1 MAELLREQLL
11 DTAQT
16 GVPAADVLLL
26 NETPII
32 DSSGVRDRPGRGS
45 VAGRRSIDE

>member
-16 GVPAADVLLL
+16 GVPGAVLLL
-26 NETPII
+26 NETPIH
-32 DSSGVRDRPGRGS
+32 
-45 VAGRRSIDE
+45 